1 MNNAHWLL
9 LGLWIIYCFI
19 HSWLAGITVKNYI
32 QKFTGK
38 AFKFYRPLYS
48 VFAMLTLGLI
58 LWYQFSI
65 KSPWL
70 FPGKLYL
77 FIPGLIAAL
86 TGSCI
91 MIICIYKYFYELS
104 GLLALQKSGTK
115 NTLQQSG
122 LHQFVRHP
130 LYLGTLL
137 FIWGLFL
144 IFPLLNNL
152 IACIVITL
160 YTLFG
165 IGLEEKK
172 LRLEFGESYIEYA
185 RKVPKLIP
193 DFNGKNI
200 K

>member
-9 LGLWIIYCFI
+9 LGLWIMYCFI
-19 HSWLAGITVKNYI
+19 HSWLAGVTVKNYI
-32 QKFTGK
+32 QKFTGE

-48 VFAMLTLGLI
+48 VFALLTLGLVV
-58 LWYQFSI
+58 WYQFSMQ
-65 KSPWL
+65 STRL

-77 FIPGLIAAL
+77 FIPGIITAL
-86 TGSCI
+86 AGSCI
-91 MIICIYKYFYELS
+91 MIICINKYFYELS
-104 GLLALQKSGTK
+104 GLRTLQKPATK

-137 FIWGLFL
+137 CIWGLFL
-144 IFPLLNNL
+144 IFPLLNNI
-152 IACIVITL
+152 IACIVITV
-160 YTLFG
+160 YTLVG
-165 IGLEEKK
+165 IRMEEKK

-193 DFNGKNI
+193 DFKL
-200 K
+200 

>member
-19 HSWLAGITVKNYI
+19 HSWLACITVKKYI
-32 QKFTGK
+32 QKLTGEG
-38 AFKFYRPLYS
+38 FKYYRPLYS
-48 VFAMLTLGLI
+48 VFALITLGLI
-58 LWYQFSI
+58 LWYQFTMQSRWLLPN
-65 KSPWL
+65 KSS
-70 FPGKLYL
+70 YL
-77 FIPGLIAAL
+77 DIPGII
-86 TGSCI
+86 TGLAGLCI

-104 GLLALQKSGTK
+104 GLQTLQKPQAK
-115 NTLQQSG
+115 NTLKQSG

-144 IFPLLNNL
+144 IFPLLNNI
-152 IACIVITL
+152 IACVVISG

-165 IGLEEKK
+165 IRLEEKK
-172 LRLEFGESYIEYA
+172 LRMEFGESYMEYA

-193 DFNGKNI
+193 DFKW
-200 K
+200 